1 MRRLAPLA
9 VLALAALA
17 LAAAAGASLG
27 PDETLEPA
35 GTALETAGLPGE
47 VEFHLGAGWE
57 LTRAEPTRTLPQ
69 RLDAGNFYASWAQGR
84 DQPTWQG
91 GALEESL
98 HVTGEAQLTFWVE
111 ADPVVATTG
120 PQDQGFPEYV
130 VYFGTRDSPIA
141 YASLEGPDLK
151 TAGDPVRVTG
161 TLPTPPG
168 GMVLEEGAHPV
179 VVLAPVQAQDD
190 RGPRLEFLVNATGY
204 DARVEVQA
212 QPVDL
217 PETETASSERFTGTL
232 AGSAYATSQGPTS
245 ATHPLEVDASTE
257 RVDVQLG
264 SQGAGVRDIDLA
276 LLGPDGELV
285 AQSVTPHPQEGVVL
299 HSPTI
304 EEVGTG
310 DWTIQVTNYGHAAV
324 EYAVEASL
332 AR

>member
-1 MRRLAPLA
+1 MRRLAPL
-9 VLALAALA
+9 LALA
-17 LAAAAGASLG
+17 LAVGGLAAAASL
-27 PDETLEPA
+27 ETGDTPVFPSQEIEPA
-35 GTALETAGLPGE
+35 GPGDR
-47 VEFHLGAGWE
+47 VAFHLGGDWG
-57 LTRAEPTRTLPQ
+57 LTRSAPASPVPQ

-84 DQPTWQG
+84 DQPTWRG
-91 GALEESL
+91 PALGESL
-98 HVTGEAQLTFWVE
+98 HVTGEAELTFWVE

-130 VYFGTRDSPIA
+130 VYFGTLESPIA
-141 YASLEGPDLK
+141 YASLEGPDVK
-151 TAGDPVRVTG
+151 TAGTPVRVTG

-179 VVLAPVQAQDD
+179 VILAPVQAQDD
-190 RGPRLEFLVNATGY
+190 RGPRLEFLVNATTH
-204 DARVEVQA
+204 DARVEADA

-245 ATHPLEVDASTE
+245 ATHPLPVNATTA

-276 LLGPDGELV
+276 LLGPDGDLV
-285 AQSVTPHPQEGVVL
+285 AQSVTPHPTEGVVL
-299 HSPTI
+299 HAPTI
-304 EEVGTG
+304 EEVGAG

-324 EYAVEASL
+324 DYAVESRL